1 MKAFAIHII
10 LVLVVLA
17 CVTNL
22 QAEEIVITAVGDIM
36 LAGKWTPFLKK
47 AGYSYPFD
55 HVRAELAGSDIGLA
69 NLESPIAAA
78 GQEFTGKRFRF
89 RAEPP
94 VAKAIR
100 DAGFTAV
107 TLANNHT
114 MDFGAAALL
123 ETLEHLHATGI
134 ATVGADKNSADA
146 RAMAIVTAKGKKI
159 ALLGYSLTQPVEFFA
174 GRNRPGTA
182 PGYEPFVRMDIAAAR
197 SAADYVIVSF
207 HWGKEA
213 TGTVQ
218 EYQTNMAHIA
228 VDSGADIVIGHHP
241 HVLQGI
247 ERYKTGIIFYS
258 LGNFAFASKSKTADV
273 SALLRFR
280 LDDTHRTVE
289 VIPLDVLYRRV
300 GFQPRPL
307 TGARGAAVIGKL
319 NQLSEDFATT
329 IENKDGRYVIEF

>member
-1 MKAFAIHII
+1 MRAFTIHII
-10 LVLVVLA
+10 LTLIVLGSTTCLH
-17 CVTNL
+17 
-22 QAEEIVITAVGDIM
+22 AEEVVITAVGDIM

-47 AGYSYPFD
+47 NGYGYPFD

-69 NLESPIAAA
+69 NLESPIAAS
-78 GQEFTGKRFRF
+78 GTEFTGKKFRF

-94 VAKAIR
+94 VAKALR

-114 MDFGAAALL
+114 MDFGADALL
-123 ETLEHLHATGI
+123 ETLEHLHATNI
-134 ATVGADKNSADA
+134 VAVGAGKNSADA

-182 PGYEPFVRMDIAAAR
+182 PGYEPFVRTDISAAR
-197 SAADYVIVSF
+197 AAADYVIVSF

-218 EYQTNMAHIA
+218 EYQTKMAHIA
-228 VDSGADIVIGHHP
+228 IDSGADIVIGHHP

-258 LGNFAFASKSKTADV
+258 LGNFAFASKSTTADV
-273 SALLRFR
+273 SALFRFR
-280 LDDTHRTVE
+280 LDDSHRTVE

-307 TGARGAAVIGKL
+307 SGTRGAATIEKL
-319 NQLSEDFATT
+319 NKLSEEFATT
-329 IENKDGRYVIEF
+329 IENKDGRYVIVF